1 VKSGA
6 SFPLTTMVQTR
17 SAAQKIE
24 SGQVHSE
31 DVIVTKDSAVDTPS
45 PRKKRR
51 REGSTA
57 TPKKRRRGKPGEICQ
72 LNLDVLFLIAAYVH
86 PIDLLNLARTCKSLR
101 QLLMDKSSAFVWKTA
116 RCQVNGLP
124 DCPVDLTEPEYA
136 NLLFYA
142 RCHVCGKYTPTV
154 LWRIRRRYCLD
165 CRIGR

>member
-1 VKSGA
+1 
-6 SFPLTTMVQTR
+6 MVQTR

-72 LNLDVLFLIAAYVH
+72 LNLDVLFLVRDFFWCFNRLLTDVMV
-86 PIDLLNLARTCKSLR
+86 IDRCIRPPHRPPQPCTHMQISSTAPHGQILGVRMEDRSLPS
-101 QLLMDKSSAFVWKTA
+101 QWPS
-116 RCQVNGLP
+116 
-124 DCPVDLTEPEYA
+124 
-136 NLLFYA
+136 
-142 RCHVCGKYTPTV
+142 
-154 LWRIRRRYCLD
+154 
-165 CRIGR
+165 